1 MSTFIGGIVSVSL
14 GAIMLA
20 NVFIST
26 VKTQNTD
33 GWTTAEVAL
42 WGTLTLAGIVGLVYG
57 VLNLFG
63 LA

>member
-1 MSTFIGGIVSVSL
+1 MATFIGGIVSISL
-14 GAIMLA
+14 GVIMLA

-26 VKTQNTD
+26 VNGTNTS
-33 GWTTAEVAL
+33 GWSTAEVAL

>member
-1 MSTFIGGIVSVSL
+1 MGTFIGGIVSVSL

-26 VKTQNTD
+26 VKTQNTT

>member
-1 MSTFIGGIVSVSL
+1 MATFIGGIVSISL
-14 GAIMLA
+14 GVIMLA

-26 VKTQNTD
+26 VNGTNTD
-33 GWTTAEVAL
+33 GWTTAETAL
-42 WGTLTLAGIVGLVYG
+42 WSTLTLAGIVGLVYG